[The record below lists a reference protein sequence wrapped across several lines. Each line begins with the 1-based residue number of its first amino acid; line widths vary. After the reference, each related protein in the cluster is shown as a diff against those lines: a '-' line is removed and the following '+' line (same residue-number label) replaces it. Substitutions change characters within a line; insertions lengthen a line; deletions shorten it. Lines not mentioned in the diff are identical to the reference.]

1 MLSGKIIKI
10 RWLGDQGWKLN
21 IDGMTKMF
29 DSCQAMNIWLVDIVD
44 KVKDQEKK
52 KLLLD
57 DLSKILVWPKYPRIE
72 RGIETLR
79 NNPVMIIKINEN
91 LRFVQ

>member
-10 RWLGDQGWKLN
+10 GWLGDQGWKLN
-21 IDGMTKMF
+21 IDGMTRMF
-29 DSCQAMNIWLVDIVD
+29 DSCHAMNTWLVDIVD

-57 DLSKILVWPKYPRIE
+57 DLSKILIWPKYPRII
-72 RGIETLR
+72 RGVETFG
-79 NNPVMIIKINEN
+79 NNPVKIEVNEST
-91 LRFVQ
+91 RFVQ